1 MKTLHY
7 IVLFCLLALASA
19 ACSDA
24 SYYNSHDARADL
36 ETALSLYRQDSSAVS
51 DSALLHAE
59 LFFSQHDMDEELI
72 TLLLLEANISN
83 DHARTSVSQQRLLY
97 AASIAEDNGS
107 EALKAE
113 VYDRL
118 QTLFPSDTCMVR
130 LTIQTQQQYLKRR
143 LQKDTTYQ
151 LSDIFHYLLLIL
163 MLIGIYIS
171 HQSLQIRMQN
181 AKITALRLELQNRD
195 NSEQVGL
202 SHLREDEVVLRF
214 RTAIAERH
222 NITPADWAALHE
234 AYTRHYPKFE
244 QRLKELHSLSEV
256 EWQVCMLLRLG
267 FSLSDIATFT
277 LRSPATI
284 STVRSRL
291 YAKFFLTKGSASDWD
306 QFIQTL

>member
-1 MKTLHY
+1 MKTLRHL
-7 IVLFCLLALASA
+7 ILLCLLALVSA

-36 ETALSLYRQDSSAVS
+36 ESALEQYRQDSASVC
-51 DSALLHAE
+51 DSALHQAE
-59 LFFSQHDMDEELI
+59 LFFAQHDMDDELI
-72 TLLLLEANISN
+72 QLLLLEANIYN
-83 DHARTSVSQQRLLY
+83 NHARIAESRQRLLY

-107 EALKAE
+107 DTLKVE
-113 VYDRL
+113 VYGHL
-118 QTLFPSDTCMVR
+118 QTLFPSDTSMIR
-130 LTIQTQQQYLKRR
+130 LAIQTQQQCLAQRQQR
-143 LQKDTTYQ
+143 DTGYQ
-151 LSDIFHYLLLIL
+151 LSDIFHFLLLAL

-195 NSEQVGL
+195 NSEHVGL
-202 SHLREDEVVLRF
+202 SHLREDEAVLRF

-222 NITPADWAALHE
+222 AITPADWAALHE
-234 AYTRHYPKFE
+234 AFTHHYPKFE

-256 EWQVCMLLRLG
+256 EWQVCMLLRLDVP
-267 FSLSDIATFT
+267 LSDIATFT
-277 LRSPATI
+277 LRSPAAI